1 MSESFENLKNSLRKM
16 PSVGAKAA
24 ERIALHLLLENQ
36 NFANELVNNINLA
49 LDEVDRCPECGGLS
63 VKDCVCKI
71 CSDSSRSSE
80 LLCVVESVSD
90 LLSIEKS
97 GAWRGKYLVLGG
109 KLSPMKRVSPESLRF
124 AKIKELVEQN
134 IVKEIILA
142 LSNDMEG
149 EATCHYI
156 QECVIKN
163 NSVKLSRIGFGLPSG
178 SQLGFADSLT
188 IKSALDARKS
198 Y

>member
-1 MSESFENLKNSLRKM
+1 MSESFETLKNSLRKL

-36 NFANELVNNINLA
+36 NFAKELVNNIESA
-49 LDEVDRCPECGGLS
+49 LDKIDRCPDCGGLS
-63 VKDCVCKI
+63 TKDCVCKI
-71 CSDSSRSSE
+71 CADASRNPD
-80 LLCVVESVSD
+80 LLCIVESVSD
-90 LLSIEKS
+90 LMSIEKS

-124 AKIKELVEQN
+124 AKIKELVERN
-134 IVKEIILA
+134 SIKEIILA

-156 QECVIKN
+156 QECVIKES
-163 NSVKLSRIGFGLPSG
+163 SVKLSRIGFGLPSG